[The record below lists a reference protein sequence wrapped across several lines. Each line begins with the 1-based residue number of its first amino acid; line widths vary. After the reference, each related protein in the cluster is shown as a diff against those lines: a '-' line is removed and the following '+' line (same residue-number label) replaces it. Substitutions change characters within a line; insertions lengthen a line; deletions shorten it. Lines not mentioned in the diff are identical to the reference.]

1 MPALPG
7 PAAAPWSGCP
17 GPALDAA
24 AQCAGKCPLAFLRAG
39 GRGVTGENVTQLLSA
54 AGFFGCWCGGFL
66 VVFFLVCLN
75 RKFFPF
81 LKGGGKQKHVF
92 WPL

>member
-54 AGFFGCWCGGFL
+54 AGFFWLLVWWFFVGF
-66 VVFFLVCLN
+66 FFGL
-75 RKFFPF
+75 FE
-81 LKGGGKQKHVF
+81 
-92 WPL
+92 